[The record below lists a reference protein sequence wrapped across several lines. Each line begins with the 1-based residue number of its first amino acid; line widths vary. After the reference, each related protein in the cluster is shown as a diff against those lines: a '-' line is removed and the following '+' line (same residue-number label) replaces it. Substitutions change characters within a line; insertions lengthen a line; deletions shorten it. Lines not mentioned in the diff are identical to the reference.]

1 MLRRALQR
9 PFLAANS
16 FISSGKHIKVV
27 SSMRYMSAHNTSAGG
42 GKKITTKTLC
52 DITGTKYYEHNDG
65 IEFTADKVVRVY
77 DENEQI
83 IGDMKFGEAFS
94 QAMALK
100 KDIVLRNAK
109 TDPPICK
116 IMNYKLELLKKL
128 FKKLG
133 KDLSQK
139 DEKSKSIRLTT
150 TISVHDLENK
160 KRKSAEFL
168 KQFSTLK
175 FFMKVNIYDPENV
188 QKGRLMLLN
197 IAEDLKEYARVKVS
211 PGGEKKAE
219 PKKGEKKPKDLDSIK
234 EKAESQA
241 FVKLTDEVDEEHY
254 DEDLEN
260 RPSYIFM
267 ELESTASF
275 KDIDIDKML
284 EHTTMDDF
292 MRGLYVSNDKEI
304 S

>member
-1 MLRRALQR
+1 MVQL
-9 PFLAANS
+9 
-16 FISSGKHIKVV
+16 
-27 SSMRYMSAHNTSAGG
+27 SMRHSSFQNTSSAG

-52 DITGTKYYEHNDG
+52 EITGTKYYEHNEG
-65 IEFTADKVVRVY
+65 INFTADKVVRVY

-94 QAMALK
+94 QATGLK
-100 KDIVLRNAK
+100 KDIVLRNGK
-109 TDPPICK
+109 VDPPICK

-160 KRKSAEFL
+160 KRKSVEFL
-168 KQFSTLK
+168 KQFSIIK

-197 IAEDLKEYARVKVS
+197 IAEDLKEYAKVKVS
-211 PGGEKKAE
+211 PAGEKKPE
-219 PKKGEKKPKDLDSIK
+219 PKKGEKKPATADAIKD
-234 EKAESQA
+234 KAESQA
-241 FVKLTDEVDEEHY
+241 FVKLMDEVDDDNY
-254 DEDLEN
+254 DDDLEG
-260 RPSYIFM
+260 RPSYIYM

-292 MRGLYVSNDKEI
+292 MRGLYVS
-304 S
+304 